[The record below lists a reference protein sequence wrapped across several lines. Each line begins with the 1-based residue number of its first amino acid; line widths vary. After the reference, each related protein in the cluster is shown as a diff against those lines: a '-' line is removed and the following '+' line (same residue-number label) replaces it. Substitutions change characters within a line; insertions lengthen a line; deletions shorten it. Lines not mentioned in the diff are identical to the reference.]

1 VPAVLTDTRN
11 VTIGIVGFSAV
22 VEKYPLGPKLMEE
35 LTAAFANNDGYSVEN
50 FTWSPVHVVQRYQG
64 GEMPIPDRI
73 VLVGL
78 ASKSCTP
85 GKVAAYRW
93 LGGDQSPLHLQDR
106 IYEAVTGIVD
116 LENTLMIGS
125 HFGVWPSECFS
136 VEIDLQPDTF
146 GTIVM
151 AENEGLDNEDFLT
164 EKLGFSPEIARAEL
178 VSTIVKTAKA
188 DLDEIDAMDKDA
200 SSLVPVK
207 PFTSNHPI
215 STR

>member
-1 VPAVLTDTRN
+1 MPVVSIDKKN
-11 VTIGIVGFSAV
+11 VTVGIVGFSAV
-22 VEKYPLGPKLMEE
+22 VDKYPLGPKLMEE
-35 LTAAFANNDGYSVEN
+35 LKAALTEDDCYSVEN

-78 ASKSCTP
+78 ASKSRDP
-85 GKVAAYRW
+85 GKVMAYRW
-93 LGGDQSPLHLQDR
+93 LGGEQDPLHLQDR

-125 HFGVWPSECFS
+125 HFGIWPSECFS
-136 VEIDLQPDTF
+136 VELDLQPDTF

-151 AENEGLDNEDFLT
+151 AENEGLDNENFLT
-164 EKLGFSPEIARAEL
+164 EKLGFSPEKAREEL
-178 VSTIVKTAKA
+178 VSTIVKAAKA
-188 DLDEIDAMDKDA
+188 DANDLELIDKDA
-200 SSLVPVK
+200 SSLIPVT

-215 STR
+215 TVR

>member
-1 VPAVLTDTRN
+1 MPAVLTDIRN

-22 VEKYPLGPKLMEE
+22 VDKYPLGPKLMEE

-78 ASKSCTP
+78 ASKSHNP
-85 GKVAAYRW
+85 GRVSAYRW

-106 IYEAVTGIVD
+106 IY
-116 LENTLMIGS
+116 
-125 HFGVWPSECFS
+125 FS

-178 VSTIVKTAKA
+178 VSTIIKAAKA
-188 DLDEIDAMDKDA
+188 DLDDIDVMDKDA